1 MLRIV
6 RKIINSQVKKHHAQK
21 EQGLLVS
28 KFNSVESELNELQ
41 HDKQEISLSESKTV
55 ETQEKVQE
63 TIQEKIQEKIQE
75 EILETTPVSFSEAV
89 NTESIKESVIVI
101 VKEQELNS
109 WKSYSEA
116 ILDLLEM
123 DSQSENES
131 EEVIWYHA
139 SDSEDSKKSKVE
151 KQKIEAPENEIAEE
165 IKPIVYFH
173 NIEFEQVEETILAKF
188 SFIKHE
194 NLSIKL
200 NKHLDKENIAIHFK
214 LENKKEIGLIN
225 KLLPS
230 LVQELG
236 LNLTTEVFK
245 SKSDLSAFKV
255 VLKEGDKKNK
265 KKTNREVHA

>member
-1 MLRIV
+1 MLRIL

-28 KFNSVESELNELQ
+28 KFNSVESELNELN
-41 HDKQEISLSESKTV
+41 HDKLERVVKFSPPEIKTV

-63 TIQEKIQEKIQE
+63 TIQEN
-75 EILETTPVSFSEAV
+75 ILEKNPVIFTEAV
-89 NTESIKESVIVI
+89 SAESVVVI
-101 VKEQELNS
+101 VKEPELNS
-109 WKSYSEA
+109 WKNYSEA
-116 ILDLLEM
+116 ILDSLEM

-131 EEVIWYHA
+131 EEIIWFHS
-139 SDSEDSKKSKVE
+139 SDSKTEE
-151 KQKIEAPENEIAEE
+151 KEIEAKESIIKTISETEIVEE
-165 IKPIVYFH
+165 IKPIIYFH
-173 NIEFEQVEETILAKF
+173 NIEFEEVSEIIQAKF

-194 NLSIKL
+194 NLEIKL
-200 NKHLDKENIAIHFK
+200 NKHLDKENVAIYFK

-230 LVQELG
+230 LVQELR

-245 SKSDLSAFKV
+245 SKSNISAFKV

-265 KKTNREVHA
+265 KKTHREVHA

>member
-1 MLRIV
+1 MLRIA
-6 RKIINSQVKKHHAQK
+6 RKIINSQIKKHHALK

-28 KFNSVESELNELQ
+28 KFNNVESELEF
-41 HDKQEISLSESKTV
+41 SLSETKSV
-55 ETQEKVQE
+55 ETQEKVLDVTRE
-63 TIQEKIQEKIQE
+63 VVQEKIQE
-75 EILETTPVSFSEAV
+75 EVVETSLISFSETA
-89 NTESIKESVIVI
+89 NTESVVVII
-101 VKEQELNS
+101 KEQELNS

-116 ILDLLEM
+116 ILDSLEM
-123 DSQSENES
+123 DSQSDNEG
-131 EEVIWYHA
+131 EEVLWYHS
-139 SDSEDSKKSKVE
+139 SDSNKTEESIVE
-151 KQKIEAPENEIAEE
+151 VVPEIEIAEE

-200 NKHLDKENIAIHFK
+200 NKHLDKENVAILFK

-236 LNLTTEVFK
+236 LNLITEVFK

-255 VLKEGDKKNK
+255 VLKEGDKKSK